1 MVELIKL
8 NFQILWKR
16 GRLLNYAVAL
26 TFFASAL
33 SLYLYRI
40 MDITKISNYQGEF
53 ILLND
58 NTRTLVFF
66 SLYLLPLFVTI
77 VDGDI
82 GIIER
87 KIYPQIFTRVEMKKY
102 INAKAITEFLV
113 GFLVI
118 FYFLGLMYL
127 FMLAMID
134 HSATIYLKETII
146 YFSNPSK
153 DAIGYTMLFI
163 NHPHLYNLFY
173 IFLISI
179 YGGILS
185 LTSYLLGLFIN
196 SKVVAF
202 IGPFILS
209 ILFALGVNLAGAP
222 FNLAYP
228 QLFLNPFSTR
238 LSVEGWFSLERVI
251 PLVLVLQVITLFALL
266 QLKKCTISRE

>member
-1 MVELIKL
+1 MIELIKL
-8 NFQILWKR
+8 NFQIIWKR

-26 TFFASAL
+26 TIFASAL

-40 MDITKISNYQGEF
+40 MDITKFSNYQGEF
-53 ILLND
+53 ILLNE

-87 KIYPQIFTRVEMKKY
+87 KIYPQIFTRVETKKY

-134 HSATIYLKETII
+134 HSATLYLKDFLV

-153 DAIGYTMLFI
+153 DTMGYTMLFI
-163 NHPHLYNLFY
+163 NHLHLYNLFY
-173 IFLISI
+173 IFLLSI

-185 LTSYLLGLFIN
+185 MTSYLLGLFIN

-202 IGPFILS
+202 IGSFVLS
-209 ILFALGVNLAGAP
+209 ILFALGANLVGSP

-228 QLFLNPFSTR
+228 QLFLNPYAIRRSA
-238 LSVEGWFSLERVI
+238 EGWFSLEIVI
-251 PLVLVLQVITLFALL
+251 PLFLFLYIFFLFAFL
-266 QLKKCTISRE
+266 QLKKWVISRK

>member
-33 SLYLYRI
+33 SIYLYRI

-58 NTRTLVFF
+58 NTRTFVFF

-134 HSATIYLKETII
+134 HSATLYLKDFLV

-153 DAIGYTMLFI
+153 DTMGYTMLFI

-173 IFLISI
+173 IFLLSI

-202 IGPFILS
+202 IGPFVLS
-209 ILFALGVNLAGAP
+209 ILFALGANLVGSP

-228 QLFLNPFSTR
+228 QLFLNPYAIR
-238 LSVEGWFSLERVI
+238 PSVEGWFSLEIVI
-251 PLVLVLQVITLFALL
+251 PLFLFLYIFFLFAFL
-266 QLKKCTISRE
+266 QLKKWVISRK